1 MFPRPRSSLQN
12 YFIGMILGTT
22 ILLTGIMGLLNLRF
36 INVYSTRLANMG
48 LNLET
53 QKTAA
58 NLNKPLLQVS
68 DAVNFMAS
76 IMRQHYDRPDQIRD
90 PQLRQA
96 VDQRLYKRFV
106 TAVNTI
112 PEVSGFYIHYN
123 ENLTGEPR
131 GFWYRKAEN
140 SGDFHPEPI
149 TNVEQ
154 AKKGQTVP
162 IQWYTAPKEQ
172 QQAMWIPPY
181 KPNHTDIWM
190 VSYVKPVYLRHQFI
204 GVVGINISMSTLIS
218 MVQKVSVYDSG
229 YGALLSPTGRVY
241 AHPDVNILTD
251 DDATIQDLGLQI
263 DTIQLH
269 HYDSGDKTIP
279 VIYKGQKKKIA
290 FTTLENGMKLG
301 VSAPDDEIYAA
312 QRQAIFRFLFLI
324 VLFGIGT
331 SALAIHLTRRV
342 LAPLKDINLA
352 ARRMGR
358 GNYDTLVEK
367 RYDDEIGQLADD
379 MNATMGQMKDMV
391 HELRRQAHYDKLTG
405 VKNTSAFEEKLLQL
419 DQQIQDGSCPPFSL
433 VLVDMNELKTINDT
447 YGHEKGNLA
456 IQAMVKTICD
466 LYKHSPVYRIGGDE
480 FLVVVQNDD
489 FDNQDTIW
497 RQLVPYLRHR
507 TRNFNE
513 PWLERSFSAGRSQY
527 RPGVDKSCK
536 EVFRRA
542 DAAMYKV
549 KKAIEQDR

>member
-1 MFPRPRSSLQN
+1 
-12 YFIGMILGTT
+12 MILGTT

-58 NLNKPLLQVS
+58 SLNKPLLQAS

-76 IMRQHYDRPDQIRD
+76 IMRQHYDRPDQIQD
-90 PQLRQA
+90 PQVRQ
-96 VDQRLYKRFV
+96 VIDQRLYKRFV
-106 TAVNTI
+106 TAVSTI
-112 PEVSGFYIHYN
+112 PEVNGFYIHYN
-123 ENLTGEPR
+123 ENLTGGPR
-131 GFWYRKAEN
+131 GFWYLKSKS
-140 SGDFHPEPI
+140 SGDFHPETI

-154 AKKGQTVP
+154 AEKGQTIP

-181 KPNHTDIWM
+181 KPNRTGIWM

-251 DDATIQDLGLQI
+251 DDATIQDLGLQVNM
-263 DTIQLH
+263 IQLH
-269 HYDSGDKTIP
+269 HYDSGDRTIP

-301 VSAPDDEIYAA
+301 VSAPDEEIYAA
-312 QRQAIFRFLFLI
+312 QRQAVFRTLFLI
-324 VLFGIGT
+324 VLFGMGT

-342 LAPLKDINLA
+342 LAPLKDINQA

-358 GNYDTLVEK
+358 GNYDTLVIK
-367 RYDDEIGQLADD
+367 QYDDEIGQLADN

-405 VKNTSAFEEKLLQL
+405 VKNTSAFEEKMLQL
-419 DQQIQDGSCPPFSL
+419 DQQIQLGSCPPFSL

-480 FLVVVQNDD
+480 FLVVIQNDD

-497 RQLVPYLRHR
+497 RQLTPYLCHR
-507 TRNFNE
+507 TRNFKE

-527 RPGVDKSCK
+527 RPGEDKTWK
-536 EVFRRA
+536 DVFRRA
-542 DAAMYKV
+542 DAAMYEV
-549 KKAIEQDR
+549 KRALEQDKDQ

>member
-1 MFPRPRSSLQN
+1 
-12 YFIGMILGTT
+12 MILGTT

-58 NLNKPLLQVS
+58 NLNKPLLQAS
-68 DAVNFMAS
+68 DAVNFVAS
-76 IMRQHYDRPDQIRD
+76 IMRQHYDRPDQIQD
-90 PQLRQA
+90 PQVRR
-96 VDQRLYKRFV
+96 VIDQRLYKRFV
-106 TAVNTI
+106 TVVSTI

-123 ENLTGEPR
+123 ENLTGGPR
-131 GFWYRKAEN
+131 ED
-140 SGDFHPEPI
+140 SGEFRPEPI

-154 AKKGQTVP
+154 AEKGQTVP

-181 KPNHTDIWM
+181 KPNHTGIWM

-251 DDATIQDLGLQI
+251 DDATIQDLGLQV
-263 DTIQLH
+263 DMIQLH
-269 HYDSGDKTIP
+269 HYDSGDRTIP

-312 QRQAIFRFLFLI
+312 QRQAIFRTLFLI
-324 VLFGIGT
+324 VLFGLGT

-342 LAPLKDINLA
+342 LAPLKDINQA

-358 GNYDTLVEK
+358 GNYDTLVIK
-367 RYDDEIGQLADD
+367 QYDDEIGQLADN

-405 VKNTSAFEEKLLQL
+405 VKNTSAFEEKMLQL
-419 DQQIQDGSCPPFSL
+419 DQQIQAGSCPPFSL

-480 FLVVVQNDD
+480 FLVVIQNDD

-497 RQLVPYLRHR
+497 RQLTTLTECLCHR
-507 TRNFNE
+507 TRNFKE

-527 RPGVDKSCK
+527 RPGKDKSWK
-536 EVFRRA
+536 DVFRRA

-549 KKAIEQDR
+549 KKTLEQDRIQ